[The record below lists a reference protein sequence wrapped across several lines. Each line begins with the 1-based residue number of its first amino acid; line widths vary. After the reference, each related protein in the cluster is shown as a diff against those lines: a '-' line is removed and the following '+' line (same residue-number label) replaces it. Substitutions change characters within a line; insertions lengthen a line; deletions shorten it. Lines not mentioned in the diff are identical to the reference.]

1 MVNMKKVLMLFI
13 ALATMTVAGAQ
24 SVDKLYQEAKALYE
38 AKNYEAAFPK
48 LKIAAEK
55 GKKGAQYRLGR
66 CYDKGHGVAENNAEA
81 VKWYTKAA
89 AQGHAKAQYQLGKAY
104 LQGKKGLIADPKKAK
119 SLLSKAIRDE
129 EDGAKILKKIRKE
142 AADGDEDAKAILQL
156 LGK

>member
-1 MVNMKKVLMLFI
+1 MKKFLMLFI
-13 ALATMTVAGAQ
+13 ALAVITTAGAQ
-24 SVDKLYQEAKALYE
+24 NVDKLYKEAKALYE

-48 LKIAAEK
+48 LKTAAEK

-66 CYDKGHGVAENNAEA
+66 CYDKGHGTAENNAEA

-104 LQGKKGLIADPKKAK
+104 LKGKKGLTADPKKAK
-119 SLLSKAIRDE
+119 SLLSKAIKDE
-129 EDGAKILKKIRKE
+129 EDGTKILKKIRKD
-142 AADGDEDAKAILQL
+142 AADGDEDAKAMLQL